1 MKTSKMRLFL
11 TLIMALM
18 VGTLTS
24 EAAFAAG
31 GGYGGWRGGGG
42 WHGGGLGNGSHGS
55 SLVNG
60 WLRGVQSR
68 EQRNQNDDRDGY
80 A

>member
-11 TLIMALM
+11 ALIMALM

-42 WHGGGLGNGSHGS
+42 WHGGGGWRGNGWGGGRVGIY
-55 SLVNG
+55 LG
-60 WLRGVQSR
+60 
-68 EQRNQNDDRDGY
+68 
-80 A
+80 